1 MSGGSPLTDKLAP
14 LIVNALRKAAVDR
27 AGLLLYAG
35 RTDPG
40 LFPAS
45 TLGKQAADRACAAN
59 WLQRVDG
66 HDDRWTITP
75 AGAERLREETSP
87 RQILEDC
94 VRALESRQDQIS
106 ELQSTLDGMSE
117 QMQGL
122 KSTIEQLLPGIAAGG
137 SEATRPDAGVM
148 TALNRWQAD
157 AVEDCPLPELFQQVE
172 LLRPGI
178 TTGEFH
184 DALRRLHD
192 AERVYLHP
200 WTGPLYDMPEPRFAL
215 LIGHEIAYYASGR
228 RLDNHTD
235 DRLAEAV
242 GSIG

>member
-1 MSGGSPLTDKLAP
+1 LADKLAP
-14 LIVNALRKAAVDR
+14 LIINALRKAAVDR
-27 AGLLLYAG
+27 AGLLLFAG
-35 RTDPG
+35 RSEPG

-45 TLGKQAADRACAAN
+45 ALGKQAADRACAAE
-59 WLQRVDG
+59 LLRRVDG

-75 AGAERLREETSP
+75 AGTERLREETSP

-106 ELQSTLDGMSE
+106 ELQATLDGMFE

-122 KSTIEQLLPGIAAGG
+122 RSTIEQLLPSMSAGG
-137 SEATRPDAGVM
+137 EPPMRDAGIL

-157 AVEDCPLPELFQQVE
+157 AAEDCPLPELFQQAE
-172 LLRPGI
+172 LLTPGI
-178 TTGEFH
+178 TIGQFH

-228 RLDNHTD
+228 RLNNHTD